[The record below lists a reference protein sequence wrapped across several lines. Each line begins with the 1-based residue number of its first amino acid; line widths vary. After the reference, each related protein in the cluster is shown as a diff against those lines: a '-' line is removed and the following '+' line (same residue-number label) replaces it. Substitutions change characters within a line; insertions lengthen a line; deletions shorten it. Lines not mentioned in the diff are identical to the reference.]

1 MSPQLDPVLVTGA
14 TGLIGGNVCRDLTAR
29 GRPVRALVRD
39 PAEAGPIAGL
49 GAELV
54 TGDITDP
61 DSVRQAARGCASVV
75 HAAAVLGGTGQ
86 DLGTFR
92 RTNATGTAT
101 VFDAA
106 AKEGVRVVF
115 TASLVVFD
123 ETRTLTERS
132 QVDTGAGDP
141 YTVTKR
147 EAFLD
152 AMSRAESGQDIVVIL
167 PGATHGPAPIL
178 SKALAPTSFN
188 RLIRGAV
195 NGRMPGYPATITMPF
210 SFAPDVASAIV
221 SALDRGQA
229 GRFYLAFGAEDA
241 MHGVE
246 FFNMACEVAGVSSRV
261 PALQLDPDSPGA
273 LATYGQSMVR
283 NMRLRRPTPAFDDR
297 LTREVLGYRPTPVR
311 EALAQTVAWLRANDQ
326 IRERRIVEEGAR

>member
-1 MSPQLDPVLVTGA
+1 
-14 TGLIGGNVCRDLTAR
+14 
-29 GRPVRALVRD
+29 VRALVRD
-39 PAEAGPIAGL
+39 PAEAGPVAGL

-61 DSVRQAARGCASVV
+61 GSVRAAVKGCASVV

-86 DLGTFR
+86 DMDVYR
-92 RTNATGTAT
+92 RTNAAGTST

-106 AKEGVRVVF
+106 AEEGVRVVF

-123 ETRTLTERS
+123 ESRTLTERS
-132 QVDTGAGDP
+132 LVDSRAGDP

-152 AMSRAESGQDIVVIL
+152 AMSRAAAGEDIVVIL
-167 PGATHGPAPIL
+167 PGATHGPAPIV
-178 SKALAPTSFN
+178 SKALVPTSFN
-188 RLIRGAV
+188 RLIRGAI
-195 NGRMPGYPATITMPF
+195 NGRMAGYPASITMPF

-221 SALDRGQA
+221 SALERGDN
-229 GRFYLAFGAEDA
+229 GEYYLAFGAEDA
-241 MHGVE
+241 MYGVD
-246 FFNMACEVAGVSSRV
+246 FFNLACEVAGVDHRV
-261 PALQLDPDSPGA
+261 PALDLDPDDPAA

-297 LTREVLGYRPTPVR
+297 ITREVLGYRPTAVR
-311 EALAQTVAWLRANDQ
+311 EALAQTVDWLRANDQ
-326 IRERRIVEEGAR
+326 IR